1 MYRAKSISSNCSFDP
16 VALSPHRDR
25 KGGGGGLGL
34 GIGGEISRP
43 TSTLRKKSPGRRKS
57 KAEGDL
63 LNVLA
68 GGQKSGP
75 FSPNDDDYDD
85 DDDYSMDEDDIEL
98 DIDFARLG
106 SKEELDTEDEDHYDD
121 GDSDVGTSYHH
132 NKNDS
137 NSMLMISNQHQQY
150 QESIILPEDNKSL
163 IAPYKRREC
172 EDEGEGLKG
181 IEGSKLAPMLRVRA
195 SIGGMIGIGSKSS
208 SKNNSNSNSNN
219 NSYTDMKS
227 GNKNKPSSSSSM
239 FLGIRTK
246 SPSLDPSPEVY
257 SCCDAYEVGGGRSGL
272 ESAITFGPGAS
283 QQHPWTLRKD
293 SGVNS
298 RLLNGQRGDEIYY
311 MGVIDILQ
319 QYNMRKRA
327 ETLIKVII

>member
-1 MYRAKSISSNCSFDP
+1 M
-16 VALSPHRDR
+16 
-25 KGGGGGLGL
+25 
-34 GIGGEISRP
+34 
-43 TSTLRKKSPGRRKS
+43 RKKSPGRRKS

-63 LNVLA
+63 LNVL
-68 GGQKSGP
+68 GGVQKNGP
-75 FSPNDDDYDD
+75 FSPCDDDYDY

-106 SKEELDTEDEDHYDD
+106 SKEELDTEDDDHYDD
-121 GDSDVGTSYHH
+121 GDSDVGTSYQ
-132 NKNDS
+132 NNRNDS
-137 NSMLMISNQHQQY
+137 HSMSMSNSDHHHY

-163 IAPYKRREC
+163 MAPYKRREC

-195 SIGGMIGIGSKSS
+195 SIGGLIGIGAKSS
-208 SKNNSNSNSNN
+208 SKSNSNSNSNN
-219 NSYTDMKS
+219 NSYSDMKA
-227 GNKNKPSSSSSM
+227 NIKNK
-239 FLGIRTK
+239 TK
-246 SPSLDPSPEVY
+246 TPSLDPSPEVY
-257 SCCDAYEVGGGRSGL
+257 SCCDAYEVGGIRSGK

-293 SGVNS
+293 SGINS
-298 RLLNGQRGDEIYY
+298 RQINGQRGDEIYY

-327 ETLIKVII
+327 ETLIKVRI